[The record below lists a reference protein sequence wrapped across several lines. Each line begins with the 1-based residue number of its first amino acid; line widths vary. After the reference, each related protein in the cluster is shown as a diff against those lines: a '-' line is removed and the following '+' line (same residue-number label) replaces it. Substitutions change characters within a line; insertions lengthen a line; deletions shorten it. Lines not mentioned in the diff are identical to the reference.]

1 MVFAPVLHFYGVLPA
16 NLKKPITKETRL
28 SLTCSVILDIKK
40 HMARNLS
47 LALLFLCV
55 FNVTAW
61 PQTVASGSF
70 EKGLVL
76 EKEFKVE
83 AALAQYELTLKNDPA
98 HVEAYIRASRMLCN
112 IGGKLDRSHLA
123 KKREYLQKGRKYAQ
137 QAIRL
142 DARNVD
148 ARLAHIISLGLLS
161 EIATNPR
168 ERVNDARL
176 IHDEAK
182 KMIEI
187 NPSYAEAYF
196 VLGKWQYELSK
207 LNWLELMACKIIFG
221 GFPEKISIEAS
232 VNYFNKAIEFNPNSI
247 LFLYGQASAQ
257 YQMGEN
263 EKAVSTLTKAIALPP
278 AEPDDELR
286 KGRCYDLLREISQSN

>member
-1 MVFAPVLHFYGVLPA
+1 
-16 NLKKPITKETRL
+16 
-28 SLTCSVILDIKK
+28 
-40 HMARNLS
+40 MARKLRLVFILLCIYNLPGWTQS
-47 LALLFLCV
+47 GS
-55 FNVTAW
+55 
-61 PQTVASGSF
+61 SGSF
-70 EKGLVL
+70 EKGLAL

-98 HVEAYIRASRMLCN
+98 HVEALIRASRMLCN
-112 IGGKLDRSHLA
+112 IGGKLDRNHLN
-123 KKREYLQKGRKYAQ
+123 KKREYLEKGRKYAQ

-168 ERVNDARL
+168 ERVVDARL

-187 NPSYAEAYF
+187 NPAYAEAYF

-257 YQMGEN
+257 YQLGES
-263 EKAVSTLTKAIALPP
+263 EKAVTTLTKAISLPP

-286 KGRCYDLLREISQSN
+286 KGRCYELLREISQSN